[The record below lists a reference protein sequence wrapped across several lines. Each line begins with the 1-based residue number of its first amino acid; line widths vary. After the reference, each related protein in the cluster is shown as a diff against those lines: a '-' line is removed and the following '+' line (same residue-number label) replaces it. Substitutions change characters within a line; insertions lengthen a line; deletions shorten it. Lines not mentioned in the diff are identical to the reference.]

1 MTKRIVAG
9 ILAGIL
15 LLMLLA
21 PAVSAAETS
30 GTWGEFTWSYEDYTL
45 TITGSGDMEPGQPWA
60 EFKDT
65 IEHVVFKGGVTKIAD
80 GAFEDYD
87 AIETIDFGDSMREI
101 GKRAFYDCND
111 ITELRLP
118 ETFRVFGP
126 ECFRNCGL
134 LSRII
139 CEGGIMPSFKAGCM
153 QTGSFVS
160 VFYPPNNPW
169 AWEYTNTVMSA
180 YGGQVSFFM
189 ASEEIMEEGFAET
202 EPAETEP
209 AETESEETEPAETEE
224 TQETV
229 ARETE
234 APATEAAVIA
244 VEETVPET
252 TAVTEPVTV
261 PTTVATEAPTQP
273 AETQAPTT
281 VPTEVPETTEETQ
294 WELFTEATEA
304 TELPEETE
312 PAPKKSSLSGGS
324 WMGLVMIAG
333 VITFLLAGAMIF
345 RGSKRNRY

>member
-1 MTKRIVAG
+1 MTKRIFAG

-30 GTWGEFTWSYEDYTL
+30 GTWGNHTWSYDSFTL
-45 TITGSGDMEPGQPWA
+45 TISGEGDMEPGQPWA

-65 IEHVVFKGGVTKIAD
+65 IEHVVFTGGVTKIAD

-101 GKRAFYDCND
+101 GKRAFYDCED

-118 ETFRVFGP
+118 DTFRIFGP
-126 ECFRNCGL
+126 ECFRSCGL

-169 AWEYTNTVMSA
+169 AWEYTNPVMAA

-189 ASEEIMEEGFAET
+189 ASEEIMAEGFKET
-202 EPAETEP
+202 EPAETE
-209 AETESEETEPAETEE
+209 AEETEEVAEEVTEE
-224 TQETV
+224 TT
-229 ARETE
+229 
-234 APATEAAVIA
+234 APTEAAVA
-244 VEETVPET
+244 VAAEEMIPET
-252 TAVTEPVTV
+252 TAATVPVTEAPTEAPTEPVTV
-261 PTTVATEAPTQP
+261 PTTAATEAPTDAPTEAP
-273 AETQAPTT
+273 AEAPTEY
-281 VPTEVPETTEETQ
+281 VVTEEMLD
-294 WELFTEATEA
+294 LFS
-304 TELPEETE
+304 EETE
-312 PAPKKSSLSGGS
+312 PVEEEEQRKIPFLSGNS
-324 WMGLVMIAG
+324 WIGLVMIAG
-333 VITFLLAGAMIF
+333 VLTVLLAGAMIF
-345 RGSKRNRY
+345 RAGRRNRY